1 MHPGTAVCHFL
12 KGIYR
17 SWVYFDG
24 ERTRDNGQGYGILY
38 RLPQSTECLRLH
50 FGTLCWYQALFEGI
64 VEIANAACTPLRPSS
79 LQLDIACIPNVNMA
93 EW

>member
-1 MHPGTAVCHFL
+1 MDKVMASCTDFP
-12 KGIYR
+12 
-17 SWVYFDG
+17 
-24 ERTRDNGQGYGILY
+24 
-38 RLPQSTECLRLH
+38 PPSTECLRLH

-79 LQLDIACIPNVNMA
+79 PQLDIACIPNVNMA